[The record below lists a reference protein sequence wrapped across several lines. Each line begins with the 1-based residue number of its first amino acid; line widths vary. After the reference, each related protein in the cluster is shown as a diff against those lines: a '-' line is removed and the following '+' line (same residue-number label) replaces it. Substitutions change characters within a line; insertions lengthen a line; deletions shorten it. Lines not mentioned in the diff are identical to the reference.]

1 MNESKGVFSSLYRR
15 GGTNLFVLNKQK
27 SLEIKALFYKA
38 ISINYYDH
46 EKDKRSHVSI
56 NNLVM
61 IDSEIP
67 SSLFCLRGSRTNRT
81 LVRAMGK
88 QKLREAIFSVRSSRR
103 FFRGHFCGPK
113 KQ

>member
-67 SSLFCLRGSRTNRT
+67 SSLFCLRGSRTNHT
-81 LVRAMGK
+81 LVRATGEDHSFADNFS
-88 QKLREAIFSVRSSRR
+88 EAEIILLAKD
-103 FFRGHFCGPK
+103 GQAK
-113 KQ
+113 IA

>member
-67 SSLFCLRGSRTNRT
+67 SSLFCLRGSRTNRM
-81 LVRAMGK
+81 LVRATGEDHSFANK
-88 QKLREAIFSVRSSRR
+88 IILAKLKL
-103 FFRGHFCGPK
+103 FC
-113 KQ
+113 